1 MRPER
6 IGIIHYLSTNCA
18 LVRIALG
25 VHYFHVL
32 ARIAEALEGLS
43 AQEAA
48 PSAIRRRD
56 GVLEDILICS
66 GGGRL
71 LSEPNPIHFGYRALP
86 NVGATTNEK
95 IL

>member
-6 IGIIHYLSTNCA
+6 IAIVHDLATNCT
-18 LVRIALG
+18 LVRVALG

-32 ARIAEALEGLS
+32 ARIAEALEGLR

-48 PSAIRRRD
+48 PSAIWRRD

-71 LSEPNPIHFGYRALP
+71 LSEPNPTVRQQMKKFIR
-86 NVGATTNEK
+86 
-95 IL
+95 